1 MKKALIFGLVVIF
14 VLAAGPALADKSS
27 PKLTLNWQS
36 EVNPDKCDR
45 VGAPVINVTEKVKND
60 VDSGTAG
67 NYWAFDNYE
76 RQIKVW
82 KTPISGI
89 FCSIVRYEGK
99 FKGVGGQTSPG
110 GTGIL
115 LGNERG
121 EFKGGYRATIGG
133 SLLLNPTWPTHG
145 SVGTIDYQCDI
156 NHNCPGYVS
165 WPAQYFGPGYSFD
178 QPWWGWI
185 YHGDDDSG
193 TWINAITGNFG
204 DILGHPDNSNESEEN
219 D

>member
-1 MKKALIFGLVVIF
+1 MVAVS
-14 VLAAGPALADKSS
+14 VLAVGPALADKNS
-27 PKLTLNWQS
+27 PRLTLNWQN
-36 EVNPDKCDR
+36 EVKPDKCDG

-60 VDSGTAG
+60 VDSGVAG

-82 KTPISGI
+82 STHTPGT
-89 FCSIVRYEGK
+89 FCGIVRYEGK

-110 GTGIL
+110 GTGTL

-133 SLLLNPTWPTHG
+133 SLLSNPTWPTHG
-145 SVGTIDYQCDI
+145 SVGTIDYKCDI
-156 NHNCPGYVS
+156 NANCPGYVS
-165 WPAQYFGPGYSFD
+165 WLAQYFTPGYSFD

-185 YHGDDDSG
+185 YRGDDGSG
-193 TWINAITGNFG
+193 TWVNAITGTFG
-204 DILGHPDNSNESEEN
+204 NILGHAGNGNHESEGN